1 MFTASHISMS
11 LSVAFLHRLHCDF
24 VFTVELCDA
33 VHVTWKQF
41 WTRILLIYCWRCGG
55 ALLLCCLL

>member
-1 MFTASHISMS
+1 MVHVMFTASHISMS

-33 VHVTWKQF
+33 VHVT
-41 WTRILLIYCWRCGG
+41 
-55 ALLLCCLL
+55 